1 MDIELIL
8 KREERDR
15 LLRSAG
21 WNLPLRSTL
30 KRARG
35 DTRLSPGLV
44 AIRSK
49 RASAHAMLEIAE
61 KHCGSAARAIDTQMR
76 RAGLL
81 KDR

>member
-1 MDIELIL
+1 MEIELIL

-15 LLRSAG
+15 LLKSAG

-30 KRARG
+30 RRARVA
-35 DTRLSPGLV
+35 DRFSPGLV
-44 AIRSK
+44 AIKSK
-49 RASAHAMLEIAE
+49 RASAHAMLELAE
-61 KHCGSAARAIDTQMR
+61 KHCGSAARAIDIQMR

>member
-15 LLRSAG
+15 LLKSTG

-30 KRARG
+30 KRARV
-35 DTRLSPGLV
+35 DNRFSPGLV
-44 AIRSK
+44 AVRSR
-49 RASAHAMLEIAE
+49 RASAHAMLALAE
-61 KHCGSAARAIDTQMR
+61 KHCGSAARAINTQMR